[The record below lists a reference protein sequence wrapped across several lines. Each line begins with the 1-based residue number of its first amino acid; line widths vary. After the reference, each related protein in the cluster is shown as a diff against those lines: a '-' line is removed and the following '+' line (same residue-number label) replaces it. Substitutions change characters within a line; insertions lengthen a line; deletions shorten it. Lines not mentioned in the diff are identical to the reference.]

1 MDLFLP
7 LAVAGLLVGLCIGA
21 VGVGGVLLVP
31 LLTLAFGVDIRVAI
45 ASCLFAYIFTGLA
58 GAWLYARRGSIA
70 WRPAA
75 WLCLGAMPGAFA
87 GASAVQAAPA
97 WLLKSL
103 IALLMV
109 GAGLNALRR
118 SPVRRGGGRPAALRS
133 APALAALGGAVG
145 FGSALTGTGGPVM
158 LVPLLLALG
167 MPALAAV
174 GLGQAMQVPVSLLA
188 TARNLPAGDLDA
200 ALGALLAASLTAGTV
215 AGARL
220 AHAMPGEHL
229 ARSVAAALVLF
240 RAALLL
246 QIAAGA

>member
-1 MDLFLP
+1 MDLWLP
-7 LAVAGLLVGLCIGA
+7 LAVAGSLVGLCIGA

-31 LLTLAFGVDIRVAI
+31 LLTLALGVDIRVAI

-75 WLCLGAMPGAFA
+75 WLCLGATPGAFA

-103 IALLMV
+103 IALLMIA
-109 GAGLNALRR
+109 AGLGALRR
-118 SPVRRGGGRPAALRS
+118 TPVRRGSDSPSVRLSALAS
-133 APALAALGGAVG
+133 AALGAVVG
-145 FGSALTGTGGPVM
+145 FGSALTGTGGPVV

-167 MPALAAV
+167 MPALTAV
-174 GLGQAMQVPVSLLA
+174 GLGQAIQVPVSLFA
-188 TARNLPAGDLDA
+188 TARNLPAGDLDH
-200 ALGALLAASLTAGTV
+200 ALGAVLAATLTAGAV
-215 AGARL
+215 VGARI
-220 AHAMPGEHL
+220 AHALPAERL
-229 ARSVAAALVLF
+229 ARSVATALVLF
-240 RAALLL
+240 GAVLLL